1 MAQKPE
7 VVYTFIKDISDKA
20 LEKTKEEI
28 NELKSFFKLETL
40 EPSDIAY
47 YSRKFKKEKYDLRE
61 DVIKQYFEY
70 ENTLSW
76 LHSFV
81 KDFF

>member
-7 VVYTFIKDISDKA
+7 VVYDFIKGISDRA
-20 LEKTKEEI
+20 LLKTNKEI
-28 NELKSFFKLETL
+28 NDLKSFFVLDTFN
-40 EPSDIAY
+40 PSDIAY

-61 DVIKQYFEY
+61 DEIKQYFEY

>member
-1 MAQKPE
+1 MAQKPG
-7 VVYTFIKDISDKA
+7 VVYDFIKGISDRA
-20 LEKTKEEI
+20 LIKTNEEI
-28 NELKSFFKLETL
+28 NDLKLFFGLDTF
-40 EPSDIAY
+40 EPSDISY
-47 YSRKFKKEKYDLRE
+47 YSRKYKEKKYALHE
-61 DVIKQYFEY
+61 NVIKQYFEY

>member
-7 VVYTFIKDISDKA
+7 VVYNFIKDISDKA
-20 LEKTKEEI
+20 LEKTQEET